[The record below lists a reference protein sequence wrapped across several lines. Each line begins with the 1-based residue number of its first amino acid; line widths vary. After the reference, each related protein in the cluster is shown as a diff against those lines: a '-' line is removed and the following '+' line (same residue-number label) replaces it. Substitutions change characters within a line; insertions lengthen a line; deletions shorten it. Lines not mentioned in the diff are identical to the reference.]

1 MPLTIV
7 PNNALTVLVAST
19 VNAVTTDE
27 IELNPFYKYTLMGT
41 TLTNNT
47 ESIDIEIYDSSTDR
61 LFHFDLESQHGK
73 IKIVIKSNELV
84 KRGSVNEWLKSDSFD
99 IKYPVSIEAEES
111 MTEANELMRIDS
123 GDVEKLKLI
132 NEKLN

>member
-27 IELNPFYKYTLMGT
+27 IELNPFYKYTLMCT

-47 ESIDIEIYDSSTDR
+47 ESINIEIYDSSTDTFIPMMVAGSR
-61 LFHFDLESQHGK
+61 VRMTKDYELLTFVDTGAI
-73 IKIVIKSNELV
+73 IKIIKPITSAPCGVTLV
-84 KRGSVNEWLKSDSFD
+84 YR
-99 IKYPVSIEAEES
+99 
-111 MTEANELMRIDS
+111 
-123 GDVEKLKLI
+123 
-132 NEKLN
+132 